1 MDLMKAMAVSAGGM
15 QAQSTRIKMITEN
28 IANADSVISQEGG
41 AYRRKQIFFRAELD
55 RATGMTHVKVDKI
68 QRDYKTELKQIYDP
82 SNPLADERGFVA
94 YPNVDTL
101 TENMDLREAAR
112 MYEAN
117 MRAID
122 AVKEISSRTM
132 DLLR

>member
-15 QAQSTRIKMITEN
+15 KAQSARIKMVTEN
-28 IANADSVISQEGG
+28 IANADSIISEGG
-41 AYRRKQIFFRAELD
+41 GPYRRKQMFFRAEVD
-55 RATGMTHVKVDKI
+55 RATGMTHVKVDKVA
-68 QRDYKTELKQIYDP
+68 RDYKTELKQIYEP
-82 SNPLADERGFVA
+82 AHPLADARGFVA

-101 TENMDLREAAR
+101 TENMDLRDAAR

-122 AVKEISSRTM
+122 AVKEVASRTL